1 MNDRLSLLA
10 GVFLVLA
17 LLVGCA
23 APATVAPTQ
32 PVAPV
37 AATKAPTVSAIN
49 GTSASTPATT
59 AAATAVAAAT
69 AIPAPKI
76 KRGGIIRYSQTS
88 DWGTADLHVDVTPR
102 TDQQIHT
109 ESLVEIRQ
117 NPTNKRFE
125 VTPLLAE
132 SYTQPDPKTI
142 LFKLR
147 QGVKFHDGSE
157 WNADVAKWNLL
168 RMKDHPKS
176 GSKDNVR
183 SLDTVDVVDKYTIKF
198 NMKGPS
204 AAALPL
210 LTTSANGRP
219 MMMSKEAY
227 DKNGEEAMARKLI
240 GTGPF
245 ELPEWSTGDKQ
256 VYKKFAGYWQKGVDG
271 QPKPYLDGLEV
282 HWRADPT
289 VALLEMKAGTQH
301 FLTGVLAK
309 DITTVQS
316 SPDMELFQPAEWAA
330 NLKMLGLNQKEGPFK
345 DNLKLRLAAQYAI
358 DREAIAKTMGG
369 PTGFPATSIIAEG
382 QVGWSKDIPAYQFDL
397 NKAKQMMTEAGF
409 PNGFDFNMQVISRQP
424 DLPQAEVVKS
434 MLDKAGFRTK
444 IDPIERIAWLAKMAA
459 NNYEATTYSVNLEVD
474 PYLTLAF
481 RYSCE
486 GKANFA
492 SWCNPKF
499 DQCLEDSQLAK
510 NDDER
515 GQKIRQCLQMPY
527 DDAHYVHQWV
537 QKLYD
542 AYSKKLKGWGPYVT
556 AMNFWPDLYLD

>member
-1 MNDRLSLLA
+1 MVRKLSYPVVVTL
-10 GVFLVLA
+10 LVLSFA
-17 LLVGCA
+17 CSAVPTAAPTAAPPAATKGPTISAVISTGSTPAPTAAAA
-23 APATVAPTQ
+23 APAATSPT
-32 PVAPV
+32 
-37 AATKAPTVSAIN
+37 PT
-49 GTSASTPATT
+49 
-59 AAATAVAAAT
+59 
-69 AIPAPKI
+69 PKI
-76 KRGGIIRYSQTS
+76 KRGGTIRYSQTS
-88 DWGTADLHVDVTPR
+88 DWGTADLHIDVTPR

-109 ESLVEIRQ
+109 EALVEIRWNEQ
-117 NPTNKRFE
+117 SKRFE
-125 VTPLLAE
+125 VSPLLAE
-132 SYTQPDPKTI
+132 SFTQPDPKTI

-183 SLDTVDVVDKYTIKF
+183 SLDSVDVVDKYTIKF
-198 NMKGPS
+198 NMKAPS

-227 DKNGEEAMARKLI
+227 DKNGEEAMARRI
-240 GTGPF
+240 VGTGPF
-245 ELPEWSTGDKQ
+245 ELPEWRTGDKQ
-256 VYKKFAGYWQKGVDG
+256 VYRKFAQYWQKGADG
-271 QPKPYLDGLEV
+271 QSKPYLDGVEIR
-282 HWRADPT
+282 WFADPT
-289 VALLEMKAGTQH
+289 TGLLEMKAGTQH
-301 FLTGVLAK
+301 FLTNVLAK
-309 DITTVQS
+309 DIPTIQS
-316 SPDMELFQPAEWAA
+316 SPDMELYQPAEWAS

-358 DREAIAKTMGG
+358 DRESIAKTMGG

-382 QVGWSKDIPAYQFDL
+382 QVGWSKDIPSYKFDL
-397 NKAKQMMTEAGF
+397 DKAKQMMTEAGY
-409 PNGFDFNMQVISRQP
+409 PGGFDFSMQVISRQP

-459 NNYEATTYSVNLEVD
+459 NNYEATTYAVNLEVD

-499 DQCLEDSQLAK
+499 DQCLEESQLAR

-515 GQKIRQCLQMPY
+515 GQKLRQCLQIPY
-527 DDAHYVHQWV
+527 EEAHYVHLWV

-542 AYSKKLKGWGPYVT
+542 AYAKKLHGWGPYVT
-556 AMNFWPDLYLD
+556 AMNFWPDLWLE